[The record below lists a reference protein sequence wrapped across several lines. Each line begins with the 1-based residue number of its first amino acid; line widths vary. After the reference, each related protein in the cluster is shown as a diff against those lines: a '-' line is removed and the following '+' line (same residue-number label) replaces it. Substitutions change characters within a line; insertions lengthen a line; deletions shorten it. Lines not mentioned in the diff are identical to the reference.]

1 MASSDGS
8 GCRVLSELL
17 SVRENALLFLLLG
30 HQCQAETCAVAQ
42 VVLASGSGSGHQVW
56 NSRGSG
62 VLCLVKDLSVC
73 SYFLRL
79 YCVKRSKLL
88 WEQELYIQFKY
99 TAVCPFFHTFP
110 SDDCQAGINFADE
123 AEAERFHAAMVK
135 QIQRAQERRREWTQT
150 THNNRLHNSAGNL
163 SIQEQSR
170 PGSSTSVHSE
180 HEEPMDPE
188 TGFSLDD
195 ITPSLKK
202 LLRDAGFS
210 DEDLND
216 RNTFKVACHIIDRF
230 GGLETIQKE
239 MGSKGPDIQT
249 LPRSFGASLTL
260 ALKKGPLPPV
270 PSFKPTSTTLP
281 HVFESRKSLPP
292 FIPQPPNTPPPP
304 PPERIKKS
312 YSCKPMSSPT
322 AGDSDVILTALRE
335 AFQKR
340 LKLQHH
346 TGTRSDLSE

>member
-1 MASSDGS
+1 MLKKEGGMESSEGS
-8 GCRVLSELL
+8 GSRVLKTS
-17 SVRENALLFLLLG
+17 
-30 HQCQAETCAVAQ
+30 AVAQ

-56 NSRGSG
+56 SSRGSG
-62 VLCLVKDLSVC
+62 VLCLVKDLSMC

-79 YCVKRSKLL
+79 YCVKRSTLL

-135 QIQRAQERRREWTQT
+135 QIQRAQERRSEWTQM
-150 THNNRLHNSAGNL
+150 THNNRLQNSAGNF
-163 SIQEQSR
+163 SRQEQGR

-180 HEEPMDPE
+180 HEETMDPE
-188 TGFSLDD
+188 TGFSLDN
-195 ITPSLKK
+195 ITPSMKK
-202 LLRDAGFS
+202 LLREAGFS
-210 DEDLND
+210 EEDLKD
-216 RNTFKVACHIIDRF
+216 RNTYKVVCHIIDRF

-239 MGSKGPDIQT
+239 MGSKGPGVQT

-270 PSFKPTSTTLP
+270 PSFKPTS
-281 HVFESRKSLPP
+281 RKSLPP
-292 FIPQPPNTPPPP
+292 SIPQPSSTPPPP

-312 YSCKPMSSPT
+312 YSCKPMSSPI
-322 AGDSDVILTALRE
+322 AGESDLILTSLRE

-346 TGTRSDLSE
+346 TGTRSDLSEQDSDCGLKL